1 MKGPPERGAVI
12 LWLPGGRRARHQEGQ
27 PRRQLR
33 GRRTAGEPPKRLGN
47 RLVSNANALGDEA
60 VRVAK
65 VTKPG
70 RVWRYPAVHRSGLDP
85 TKDEL
90 PGNASAGANAIVAGP
105 PLLSRRKPVTS
116 KPRETRSDEGAIKCA
131 QRWAPPTEVIRAADA
146 AKVFSVA
153 PNVT

>member
-1 MKGPPERGAVI
+1 MADLRSDQLIE
-12 LWLPGGRRARHQEGQ
+12 RRALDAPELDVERH
-27 PRRQLR
+27 LR
-33 GRRTAGEPPKRLGN
+33 KG
-47 RLVSNANALGDEA
+47 S
-60 VRVAK
+60 
-65 VTKPG
+65 
-70 RVWRYPAVHRSGLDP
+70 
-85 TKDEL
+85 
-90 PGNASAGANAIVAGP
+90 NAIVAGP